1 MSWEKI
7 WLVLRREY
15 LYNFKRPSFLFTA
28 FGVPLLTLVAM
39 FLIFTFTAD
48 RETNLDNWQRVGY
61 IDRAGVIDPALAVE
75 NDVTFQPVTDPA
87 LDTPA
92 ADAPDDER
100 RAYFDALEASAAQQV
115 AADNLDAYFVVDE
128 HYTLNGQVTVSS
140 ERNLPAA
147 LTSDIE
153 DFMRA
158 QIAAQAPAEL
168 PVSVERLSDPMSVV
182 IRDLDNDEELT
193 ETMLVGRIMLPF
205 VFVFIYF
212 MATSTT
218 SQFLM
223 SGVVEEKENRL
234 MEILATSLRPLE
246 LLWGKMLGL
255 GALSLTQVALWA
267 GAGVVLASLHEGAS
281 ELFSGTTFQAGDI
294 LLVLVLFVTNFLLF
308 AAIMMAIG
316 AAVTAEAESRQVASV
331 ITLITVAPMAL
342 LVTFFNNPDGP
353 LPLFFTFFPLTSA
366 VGLILRMGLTTI
378 PTWQIVAVLAIQ
390 VVSVLVL
397 MWLAAKIFRLGMLMY
412 GKPLTPRTF
421 WNALREGR
429 VVLTTATES
438 QAELPDN
445 LPQKRSV
452 GR

>member
-39 FLIFTFTAD
+39 FFIFTFTAD
-48 RETNLDNWQRVGY
+48 RETNLDDWQRVGY
-61 IDRAGVIDPALAVE
+61 IDRAGAIDPALTVE

-92 ADAPDDER
+92 ADAPEDEQ
-100 RAYFDALEASAAQQV
+100 RAYFDALEAYAAQQV
-115 AADNLDAYFVVDE
+115 DADNLDAYFVVDE
-128 HYTLNGQVTVSS
+128 NYVLTGQVTVSS

-147 LTSDIE
+147 LTGDIE
-153 DFMRA
+153 DYMRA
-158 QIAAQAPAEL
+158 QIAAQAPDAL
-168 PVSVERLSDPMSVV
+168 PVSIERLSDPMAIV

-267 GAGVVLASLHEGAS
+267 GAGVVLANLHEGAS
-281 ELFSGTTFQAGDI
+281 ELLSGTTFQLGDI
-294 LLVLVLFVTNFLLF
+294 LLVLVLFITNFLLF
-308 AAIMMAIG
+308 AAIMMGIG
-316 AAVTAEAESRQVASV
+316 AAVTAEAESRQVASI

-342 LVTFFNNPDGP
+342 LVTFLTNPDGP

-378 PTWQIVAVLAIQ
+378 RP
-390 VVSVLVL
+390 
-397 MWLAAKIFRLGMLMY
+397 
-412 GKPLTPRTF
+412 
-421 WNALREGR
+421 GR
-429 VVLTTATES
+429 S
-438 QAELPDN
+438 W
-445 LPQKRSV
+445 SSW
-452 GR
+452 